1 MENSIAANR
10 QVWDRDYP
18 WPRDGDEWSEFA
30 DYCGQPYER
39 WYASVLDSLIWPFLR
54 SGDTALEIA
63 PGYGRWL
70 GELSTRASHVVA
82 VDLSP
87 SCIDRCKERYSERD
101 NVCYFVN
108 DGKTLTGVDD
118 ASVNF
123 AFSFEAFVHMEI
135 DVIRSYLHELARVLV
150 PGGTAVIHHA
160 GRAAATKP
168 LRRMRQGSWWQ
179 KNLYTMLSLRRTPER
194 DGWRSDVSPQDVV
207 RAARS
212 AGLAVVAQTQCWGM
226 GLAYDVRRFNDWI
239 SILTRPGGAGRRTDP
254 DGSPRRPG

>member
-30 DYCGQPYER
+30 DYCGQPYEQ
-39 WYASVLDSLIWPFLR
+39 WYTSVLDSLIRPFLR
-54 SGDTALEIA
+54 PDDTALEIA

-70 GELSTRASHVVA
+70 GELSKLASHVVA

-101 NVCYFVN
+101 NVHYVVN

-118 ASVNF
+118 VSVDF

-135 DVIRSYLHELARVLV
+135 DVIESYLRELARVLV

-168 LRRMRQGSWWQ
+168 LRQLRQGSWWQ

-212 AGLAVVAQTQCWGM
+212 ADLALVAQTQRWGR

-239 SILTRPGGAGRRTDP
+239 SILTRPAGADR
-254 DGSPRRPG
+254 S